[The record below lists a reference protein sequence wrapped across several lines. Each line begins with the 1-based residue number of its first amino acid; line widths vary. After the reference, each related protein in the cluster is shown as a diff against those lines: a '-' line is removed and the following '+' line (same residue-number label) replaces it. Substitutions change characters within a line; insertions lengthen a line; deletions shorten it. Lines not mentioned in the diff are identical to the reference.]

1 MTFKTQPLKPASRH
15 CRSRSAS
22 TRGLILTLVL
32 ALVAGFV
39 GEPARADTSGFPELL
54 AGAEAAEGAPIII
67 YASRAD
73 CRFCRLLEQEVL
85 KPLIRSGDYS
95 GQFNLLPLPLDAPQ
109 GLVNFAGKEIT
120 VGELASRYQL
130 QLTPTLVFVD
140 DQGSELVPRLIGY
153 QSGAYYEY
161 YLEQAIRAAGTG
173 TKPSAQAL
181 EDAGR

>member
-1 MTFKTQPLKPASRH
+1 MVVSWLSSWPLSPALSVSLPVPTRAVSLNCWLEPKPPR
-15 CRSRSAS
+15 
-22 TRGLILTLVL
+22 
-32 ALVAGFV
+32 
-39 GEPARADTSGFPELL
+39 
-54 AGAEAAEGAPIII
+54 
-67 YASRAD
+67 ASRAD

-109 GLVNFAGKEIT
+109 GLVNFAGNEIT